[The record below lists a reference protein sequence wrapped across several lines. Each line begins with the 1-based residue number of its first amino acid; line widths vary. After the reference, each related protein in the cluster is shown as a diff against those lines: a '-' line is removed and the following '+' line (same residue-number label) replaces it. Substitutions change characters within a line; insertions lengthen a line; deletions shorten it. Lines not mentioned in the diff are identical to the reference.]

1 VYLIFNENLLPSGWR
16 AADEAEAATAAAHAA
31 IATPDLDRHRMD
43 EHMRELRVLVDYRAD
58 LIKRRT
64 GLISDPPRKN
74 CWMLAQHARD
84 HTPGQDAAHCWAS
97 PPKPADP
104 PGDPAAGPRYRLVA
118 RRRMADRYHPVEPA
132 SAAGGR
138 LPLI

>member
-1 VYLIFNENLLPSGWR
+1 
-16 AADEAEAATAAAHAA
+16 
-31 IATPDLDRHRMD
+31 MD
-43 EHMRELRVLVDYRAD
+43 EHVRELRVLVDYRAD

-84 HTPGQDAAHCWAS
+84 HTTGQDAAHCWAS

-132 SAAGGR
+132 SAAGADYR
-138 LPLI
+138 LSDSGPHEAGFVGEYHGLDAVP